1 MKDILELVLVLTGIC
16 IVAGISLAKVYDITK
31 EPIAE
36 QRRIARMKA
45 VNAVLPAH
53 DNDPDQNKIQIPWE
67 KEKGKEETI
76 LIYKGLQNGQINGV
90 SFEMANMGFGGELKV
105 MMGLTIDGTI
115 QAIEITKMA
124 ETPGLGAKILEP
136 KFKQQF
142 QGKSLQNTPRFKLKK
157 DGGDLDQV
165 TGATISPRAVV
176 EAIDKGLHF
185 YKENKNTILQ

>member
-1 MKDILELVLVLTGIC
+1 MKDILELVVVLTAIC

-76 LIYKGLQNGQINGV
+76 YKCLQNGQINGV

-105 MMGLTIDGTI
+105 MMGLTTDGTI

-142 QGKSLQNTPRFKLKK
+142 QGKSLQNCRFKLKK

-176 EAIDKGLHF
+176 DAIGKGLNF
-185 YKENKNTILQ
+185 YKQNKNKIMQ

>member
-1 MKDILELVLVLTGIC
+1 MKDIFELVVVLTGIC

-76 LIYKGLQNGQINGV
+76 LIYKGLQNGQISGV

-136 KFKQQF
+136 KFKKQF
-142 QGKSLQNTPRFKLKK
+142 EGKSLQNCGFKLKK

-176 EAIDKGLHF
+176 DAIGNGLKF
-185 YKENKNTILQ
+185 YKQNKNKIIQ

>member
-1 MKDILELVLVLTGIC
+1 MRDILELVVVLTAIC

-53 DNDPDQNKIQIPWE
+53 DNDPDQNKIKIPWE

-76 LIYKGLQNGQINGV
+76 LIYKGLQNGQVSGL
-90 SFEMANMGFGGELKV
+90 SFEMANMGFGGELKI
-105 MMGLTIDGTI
+105 MMGLNPDGTI

-142 QGKSLQNTPRFKLKK
+142 QGKSLQNCRFKLKK

-176 EAIDKGLHF
+176 DAIGKGLHF
-185 YKENKNTILQ
+185 YKQNKNIIIQ